1 MVLNPIKQIWKNLI
15 NESNARN
22 LVKNSPEKKKK
33 NTWWRPS
40 FLAEVTKSFEFF
52 RSPFKKNMVSQG
64 GSRIQLQMGL

>member
-33 NTWWRPS
+33 KHMVKAKFSR
-40 FLAEVTKSFEFF
+40 
-52 RSPFKKNMVSQG
+52 RSNQVFWV
-64 GSRIQLQMGL
+64 L

>member
-33 NTWWRPS
+33 THGEGQV
-40 FLAEVTKSFEFF
+40 F
-52 RSPFKKNMVSQG
+52 SQK
-64 GSRIQLQMGL
+64 